1 MLKRLN
7 LLLCEIEIYITITP
21 SLFDHCKKKKEL
33 EFISFSRK
41 QGRIVFIINKCSV
54 VNFVKKIK
62 FIIMWNWNLYYYY
75 INLYKYITI
84 NLLLYTIIYYN
95 KFILLLLY
103 YKFTLPSLFGICE

>member
-1 MLKRLN
+1 MQTNNIYKLN

-41 QGRIVFIINKCSV
+41 QGRIVFIINECSV

-62 FIIMWNWNLYYYY
+62 FITN
-75 INLYKYITI
+75 
-84 NLLLYTIIYYN
+84 IYPYR
-95 KFILLLLY
+95 I
-103 YKFTLPSLFGICE
+103 SIV